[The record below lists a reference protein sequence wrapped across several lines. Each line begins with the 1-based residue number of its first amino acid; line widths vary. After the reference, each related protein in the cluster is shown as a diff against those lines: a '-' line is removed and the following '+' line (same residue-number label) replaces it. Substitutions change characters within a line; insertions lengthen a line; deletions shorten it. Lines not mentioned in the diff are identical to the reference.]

1 MAITSSLLS
10 AIIKQVVPLIIE
22 KIGNKISPDELQRAI
37 EAGIEAAEAEEESLS
52 HEQHLFFKSKPDGLK
67 GVPAFL
73 ENFFKRSGVQTEL
86 AKPFNNEGLPDV
98 SYLAEEFNKVAESFK
113 EVKPVADRVKP
124 WLTTFTQTYFKETNY
139 LRFKVAKENYFK
151 QLNKRYDDIKFA
163 GIAVSGQEE
172 RKQLKQIFVMPDV
185 VERENKQPFP
195 NEFIDEGLTP
205 QQRLI
210 LEQKQLASLSNTFS
224 TSLLANK
231 LLTET
236 RSKKAVILGAPGSG
250 KSTLVSY
257 FAVMLEEN
265 AKDLGLDS
273 DTDWLPIV
281 VEIRDFER
289 YLQLNFLDYLHQFAE
304 SNLTT
309 NKLPEDF
316 FKHWLE
322 RGKALILLDGIDE
335 VAQTDKRYR
344 VVERIESFL
353 HQYNRNITIITSRP
367 SGYRKDFFSTTE
379 FPHYH
384 LQPFDDE
391 KIEQFI
397 NHWYDSRIID
407 PQEAARCKDS
417 LRKALADNDR
427 IKLLAKNPLLIT
439 IIALIHRYQAYLP
452 KERHKLYDRAVET
465 LLTSWDANKAI
476 SGHKVLKYL
485 DLDDLRRLLESLA
498 RWIHSQGSTGD
509 KEGGTQIDKDE
520 LLEWLGEYIKTNKQR
535 KLHEAREE
543 AKRFLNFIRERTGLL
558 NEQGTDRYA
567 FVHKTFQ
574 EYLCAQDIN
583 YKADDEDDFE
593 IILNCIK
600 KHLHDPHWREVL
612 LLLVA
617 LQKPKKALKAIK
629 AIYENNSQYEQWLH
643 RDLLFAGSCL
653 ADSSKG
659 IAVRDRE
666 GLAEKILNDLINLEV
681 ADKNRIGSKVSQQV
695 FEVLTSFVETEWEA
709 EALKIIKENKSK
721 IDRFRFI
728 KYQAALG
735 ETEQA
740 KPLLS
745 LLQDDKAIV
754 RCGAAIALGAIDED
768 EPQTVE
774 VWLIYSPKSR
784 STMVQV
790 LGKIGQG
797 KPQVAKVLLFS
808 LQDNVSE
815 MICFIKTSEKI
826 GKDKPRIIKTLLF
839 LLQDDDSE
847 VRSAAVDALGNIGK
861 NEPEVIEALLA
872 LLQDNNSEVRSAA
885 VDALGKIG
893 KNEPE
898 VIEALLPLLQ
908 DNNSKVRSAAVDAL
922 GEIGKSEPKVIEA
935 LLPLLKDS
943 DFMVRS
949 AAADAIGNIGKSE
962 PELINLMTNWIEQHQ
977 NTEYVGNGIDVLWN
991 LVADLD

>member
-1 MAITSSLLS
+1 MIFSMAITSSLAS

-22 KIGNKISPDELQRAI
+22 LLNNKINPDELQRAI
-37 EAGIEAAEAEEESLS
+37 EVGIEAAEAEDKKLAS
-52 HEQHLFFKSKPDGLK
+52 EQHLFFKSKRDSLN

-73 ENFFKRSGVQTEL
+73 EKFFKRSGVQTEL

-98 SYLAEEFNKVAESFK
+98 SYLAEEFNKVAESFEK
-113 EVKPVADRVKP
+113 VNPVADRVKP

-195 NEFIDEGLTP
+195 NEFIDERLTP

-210 LEQKQLASLSNTFS
+210 LEQKQLARLSNTSS

-257 FAVMLEEN
+257 FAVMLAQGN

-281 VEIRDFER
+281 IEIRDFER
-289 YLQLNFLDYLHQFAE
+289 NLQLNFLDYLHQFAE

-335 VAQTDKRYR
+335 VAQTDRRYR

-353 HQYNRNITIITSRP
+353 NQYNSNIAIITSRP

-391 KIEQFI
+391 KIEEFI

-465 LLTSWDANKAI
+465 LLTSWDANKDI

-498 RWIHSQGSTGD
+498 LWIHSQGSTGD

-520 LLEWLGEYIKTNKQR
+520 LLKWLGEYIKTNKQR

-583 YKADDEDDFE
+583 YEAKNKDDFE

-600 KHLHDPHWREVL
+600 EHLHDSHWREVL

-629 AIYENNSQYEQWLH
+629 TIYENNSQYEQWLH

-653 ADSSKG
+653 ADADSV
-659 IAVRDRE
+659 IDRDE
-666 GLAEKILNDLINLEV
+666 NGLADKILKELIDLEV
-681 ADKNRIGSKVSQQV
+681 ADKNRIGSKVRQQV

-709 EALKIIKENKSK
+709 ETLKLLKQQKDKIKQ
-721 IDRFRFI
+721 FRFI
-728 KYQAALG
+728 EYQAALG

-740 KPLLS
+740 INTLL
-745 LLQDDKAIV
+745 AI
-754 RCGAAIALGAIDED
+754 
-768 EPQTVE
+768 
-774 VWLIYSPKSR
+774 
-784 STMVQV
+784 
-790 LGKIGQG
+790 
-797 KPQVAKVLLFS
+797 
-808 LQDNVSE
+808 LQDNDYHMRYV
-815 MICFIKTSEKI
+815 
-826 GKDKPRIIKTLLF
+826 
-839 LLQDDDSE
+839 
-847 VRSAAVDALGNIGK
+847 AADV
-861 NEPEVIEALLA
+861 
-872 LLQDNNSEVRSAA
+872 
-885 VDALGKIG
+885 LGKIG

-898 VIEALLPLLQ
+898 VV
-908 DNNSKVRSAAVDAL
+908 N
-922 GEIGKSEPKVIEA
+922 
-935 LLPLLKDS
+935 
-943 DFMVRS
+943 
-949 AAADAIGNIGKSE
+949 
-962 PELINLMTNWIEQHQ
+962 LITNWIEQHQ
-977 NTEYVGNGIDVLWN
+977 NTEYVGKVIDILWSLVSN
-991 LVADLD
+991 LD